1 VAGASTLDEI
11 VALWAAD
18 VAKEFRDAPASERV
32 DLATVKRMNGMVSN
46 VKVTRETPVGV
57 DGTATELAL
66 EAVGPDQKKMMGKV
80 HIVKEGGA
88 WKLSE
93 PEQWK

>member
-1 VAGASTLDEI
+1 
-11 VALWAAD
+11 
-18 VAKEFRDAPASERV
+18 
-32 DLATVKRMNGMVSN
+32 
-46 VKVTRETPVGV
+46 V